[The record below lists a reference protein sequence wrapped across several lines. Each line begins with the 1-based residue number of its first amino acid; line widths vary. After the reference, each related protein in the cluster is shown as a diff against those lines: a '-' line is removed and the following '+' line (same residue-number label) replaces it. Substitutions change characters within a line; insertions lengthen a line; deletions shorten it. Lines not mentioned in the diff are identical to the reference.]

1 MLGWRM
7 LSYLLS
13 LSCRVVLILCRCC
26 RVVVIVVDGDVEPVD
41 NKEGSV
47 RVDKCKYSL

>member
-13 LSCRVVLILCRCC
+13 LSCRVC
-26 RVVVIVVDGDVEPVD
+26 RVVVDVMGVVVVVVGVVVNVEPVD
-41 NKEGSV
+41 NKEC
-47 RVDKCKYSL
+47 RV